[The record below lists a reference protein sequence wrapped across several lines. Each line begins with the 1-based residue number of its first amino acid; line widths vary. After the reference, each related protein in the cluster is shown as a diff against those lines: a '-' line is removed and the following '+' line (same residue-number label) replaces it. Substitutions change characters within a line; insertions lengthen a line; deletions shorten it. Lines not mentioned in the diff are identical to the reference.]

1 MPANHA
7 PGAMARAS
15 MRLARGCL
23 LLAALAGAG
32 AGAADPAAQRAAM
45 VRIVA
50 EDVRAS
56 ADYLGTDRL
65 DPRVLDALGRVP
77 RHAFVPP
84 AERDQAYENRPLPI
98 GWGQTISQPYIVAVM
113 THLLALEPGDRV
125 FELGTGSGYQAA
137 ILAELGAE
145 VFTMEII
152 EPLGE
157 RAAATLQEQDYAAV
171 SVRVGDGYDGWP
183 GRAPFDAIIVT
194 AAGDHVPPP
203 LVQQLRPGGR
213 LVMPVGSRFLTQ
225 QLTLVEKGEDGGLS
239 SRALLPVQFVP
250 LTGGH

>member
-1 MPANHA
+1 V
-7 PGAMARAS
+7 S
-15 MRLARGCL
+15 QLARGCL
-23 LLAALAGAG
+23 LLAALAGTG

-45 VRIVA
+45 VRVVA
-50 EDVRAS
+50 EDLHAS
-56 ADYLGTDRL
+56 ANYLGTDRL

-84 AERDQAYENRPLPI
+84 EERDQAYENRPLPI

-137 ILAELGAE
+137 VLAELGAE

-157 RAAATLQEQDYAAV
+157 QAAATLREQGYAGV
-171 SVRVGDGYDGWP
+171 SARVGDGYDGWP

-203 LVQQLRPGGR
+203 LIQQLRPGGR

-225 QLTLVEKGEDGGLS
+225 QLTLVEKGEEGDLT

>member
-1 MPANHA
+1 VRAA
-7 PGAMARAS
+7 VRGALR
-15 MRLARGCL
+15 CL
-23 LLAALAGAG
+23 LLATLACGVAM
-32 AGAADPAAQRAAM
+32 AADPQDERAAM

-50 EDVRAS
+50 DDVRAT
-56 ADYLGTDRL
+56 ADYLGTEAL
-65 DPRVLDALGRVP
+65 DERVLDALGRVP

-84 AERDQAYENRPLPI
+84 ERRSEAYENRPLPI

-157 RAAATLQEQDYAAV
+157 RAAETLRGQGYPQV
-171 SVRVGDGYDGWP
+171 SARVGDGYDGWP
-183 GRAPFDAIIVT
+183 EQAPFDAVIVT

-203 LVQQLRPGGR
+203 LIQQLRPGGR

-225 QLTLVEKGEDGGLS
+225 QLTLVEKGEDGSLT
-239 SRALLPVQFVP
+239 SRALLPVAFVP

>member
-1 MPANHA
+1 MH
-7 PGAMARAS
+7 
-15 MRLARGCL
+15 LARGCL

-32 AGAADPAAQRAAM
+32 AGAADTEAQRAAM
-45 VRIVA
+45 VRVVA

-56 ADYLGTDRL
+56 ADYLGTERL

-84 AERDQAYENRPLPI
+84 DARDQAYENRPLPI

-113 THLLALEPGDRV
+113 THLLALNPGDRV

-157 RAAATLQEQDYAAV
+157 RAAETLREQGYAGV
-171 SVRVGDGYDGWP
+171 SARVGDGYDGWP
-183 GRAPFDAIIVT
+183 GQAPFDAVIVT

-203 LVQQLRPGGR
+203 LIQQLRPGGR

-225 QLTLVEKGEDGGLS
+225 QLTLVEKGEDGSLS

>member
-7 PGAMARAS
+7 HGAIARVS
-15 MRLARGCL
+15 MHLARGCL

-32 AGAADPAAQRAAM
+32 AGAADPEALRAAM
-45 VRIVA
+45 VRVVA

-56 ADYLGTDRL
+56 ADYLGADRL

-84 AERDQAYENRPLPI
+84 DARDQAYENRPLPI

-113 THLLALEPGDRV
+113 THLLALDPGDRV

-157 RAAATLQEQDYAAV
+157 RAAETLREQGYAGV
-171 SVRVGDGYDGWP
+171 SARVGDGYDGWP

-203 LVQQLRPGGR
+203 LIQQLRPGGR

-225 QLTLVEKGEDGGLS
+225 QLTLVEKGEDGSLS

>member
-7 PGAMARAS
+7 HGAIPRVS
-15 MRLARGCL
+15 MHLARGCL

-32 AGAADPAAQRAAM
+32 AGAADTEAQRAAM
-45 VRIVA
+45 VRVVA

-56 ADYLGTDRL
+56 ADYLGTERL

-84 AERDQAYENRPLPI
+84 DARDQAYENRPLPI

-113 THLLALEPGDRV
+113 THLLALNPGDRV

-157 RAAATLQEQDYAAV
+157 RAAETLREQGYAGV
-171 SVRVGDGYDGWP
+171 SARVGDGYDGWP
-183 GRAPFDAIIVT
+183 GQAPFDAVIVT

-203 LVQQLRPGGR
+203 LIQQLRPGGR

-225 QLTLVEKGEDGGLS
+225 QLTLVEKGEDGSLS